1 MARRYRGP
9 QTRLGGKEAV
19 GEIKGED
26 PHLISALRKEGG
38 GRFRDHFNVHSQW
51 TEII

>member
-9 QTRLGGKEAV
+9 QTRTGGKEAV
-19 GEIKGED
+19 GEIEGED
-26 PHLISALRKEGG
+26 PHLISALRKEGE
-38 GRFRDHFNVHSQW
+38 GRFRDHFNVRSQR